1 MINAWC
7 KRPGRPS
14 RMRCGGSS
22 RGAWQ
27 TGETEHE
34 GMTAAPEKR
43 DLLKLQCRKYSVCRT
58 CYPYVMAE
66 ALQEETGKSNE
77 GTPRGR
83 GPVASVGIVEIMSG
97 RSICQQGLAAI
108 CKDLAYR
115 LRLKMSGGRWT
126 GA

>member
-1 MINAWC
+1 
-7 KRPGRPS
+7 
-14 RMRCGGSS
+14 
-22 RGAWQ
+22 
-27 TGETEHE
+27 
-34 GMTAAPEKR
+34 MTAAPEKR
-43 DLLKLQCRKYSVCRT
+43 DLLKLQCRKYSACRT